1 MKLTVSCGVDQ
12 SGGAQYARAV
22 PWLAYVHPVL
32 MLALVALALFVL
44 REGLGIRRARLA
56 RGPFDSSRHRRLARV
71 LVVGVAAGAVLGV
84 VSVVWLRG
92 DPPARSVHFPI
103 VLATVALLAC
113 AGGLG
118 LALERGAGGRAR
130 AVHALCGALGV
141 LLALA
146 AAVAGM
152 AILP

>member
-1 MKLTVSCGVDQ
+1 MKLTVSCEVDQ
-12 SGGAQYARAV
+12 SGCTHYARGV
-22 PWLAYVHPVL
+22 RWLAYVHPVL
-32 MLALVALALFVL
+32 MLGLLALALFVL
-44 REGLGIRRARLA
+44 REGIGIRRARQA
-56 RGPFDSSRHRRLARV
+56 GGRFESSRHRRLARV
-71 LVVGVAAGAVLGV
+71 LVAGVVAGAVLGV
-84 VSVVWLRG
+84 VSIVWLRG

-103 VLATVALLAC
+103 ALVAALLIAS

-118 LALERGAGGRAR
+118 LLLERGGVGRTR
-130 AVHALCGALGV
+130 AVHALCGVLGV